1 MLGSSF
7 SIGGIFAK
15 VFCKRFFCAGVN
27 FFAGEAVVGFL
38 EDDLVDLFFDKNN
51 HYIEALSRLI

>member
-15 VFCKRFFCAGVN
+15 VFCKRFFCAGVK
-27 FFAGEAVVGFL
+27 FFTGEAAVAFS
-38 EDDLVDLFFDKNN
+38 EDDLVELFLDKNN
-51 HYIEALSRLI
+51 HYIDVLTRFI